1 MQNTQFVQQVVSK
14 YSTDLIHGYKDAYK
28 PGETLTI
35 VLDSGNYLM
44 DFSTL
49 QLLFRPVYNT
59 GGTSAVKA
67 SDLFT
72 LNDLS
77 IN

>member
-1 MQNTQFVQQVVSK
+1 M
-14 YSTDLIHGYKDAYK
+14 IHGYKATYQ
-28 PGETLTI
+28 PGENLTI

-49 QLLFRPVYNT
+49 QLLFRPVY
-59 GGTSAVKA
+59 TSAGVCPVKA

>member
-1 MQNTQFVQQVVSK
+1 
-14 YSTDLIHGYKDAYK
+14 
-28 PGETLTI
+28 LTI
-35 VLDSGNYLM
+35 VLDSGNYIM

-49 QLLFRPVYNT
+49 QLLFRPVYST
-59 GGTSAVKA
+59 AGTTAVKA

-77 IN
+77 INQVSLKAHSEHEGRGILTNFMQSLSKVGERD

>member
-1 MQNTQFVQQVVSK
+1 M
-14 YSTDLIHGYKDAYK
+14 
-28 PGETLTI
+28 
-35 VLDSGNYLM
+35 LDSGNYLM

-59 GGTSAVKA
+59 AGTSAVKA

-72 LNDLS
+72 LNDLT

>member
-1 MQNTQFVQQVVSK
+1 
-14 YSTDLIHGYKDAYK
+14 LIHGYKAEYK

-49 QLLFRPVYNT
+49 QLLFRPVYNSA
-59 GGTSAVKA
+59 GVSAVKA

>member
-1 MQNTQFVQQVVSK
+1 MLCK
-14 YSTDLIHGYKDAYK
+14 YSTDLIHGYKAQYQ

-35 VLDSGNYLM
+35 VLERGNYLM

-49 QLLFRPVYNT
+49 QLLFRPLYNT
-59 GGTSAVKA
+59 GGDSAVKA

>member
-1 MQNTQFVQQVVSK
+1 M
-14 YSTDLIHGYKDAYK
+14 IHGYKNEYK

-49 QLLFRPVYNT
+49 QLLFRPVYNSA
-59 GGTSAVKA
+59 GVSAVKA

-72 LNDLS
+72 LNDLT